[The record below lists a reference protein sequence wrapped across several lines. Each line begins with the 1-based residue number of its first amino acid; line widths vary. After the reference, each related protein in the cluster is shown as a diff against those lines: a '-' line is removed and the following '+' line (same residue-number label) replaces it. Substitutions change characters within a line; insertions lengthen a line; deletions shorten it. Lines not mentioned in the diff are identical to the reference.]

1 MKKHQPEAFEGH
13 SDSKSRS
20 GQKPDALREQAEK
33 RLSEK
38 STPMPLQ
45 DARKVVH
52 ELQVHQI
59 ELEMQNE
66 ELRQAQGTIVASQE
80 RYADLYD
87 FAPIGYF
94 TFDHMGLITEVN
106 LTGASLLG
114 IERGQLSKKPFS
126 LFVAVPFRDTFHR
139 HYRDVSITGTAGT
152 CELQLTRKGGTS
164 FYVSVQSMPVWDAEG
179 NLTGIRSAIGD
190 TTERKQAEAGASK
203 SPRRA

>member
-1 MKKHQPEAFEGH
+1 
-13 SDSKSRS
+13 
-20 GQKPDALREQAEK
+20 
-33 RLSEK
+33 
-38 STPMPLQ
+38 MPPQ

-66 ELRQAQGTIVASQE
+66 ELRQAQGTIIASQE

-87 FAPIGYF
+87 FAPVGYF

-126 LFVAVPFRDTFHR
+126 LFVAAPSGTP
-139 HYRDVSITGTAGT
+139 STGT
-152 CELQLTRKGGTS
+152 
-164 FYVSVQSMPVWDAEG
+164 
-179 NLTGIRSAIGD
+179 TGAF
-190 TTERKQAEAGASK
+190 
-203 SPRRA
+203 